1 MSTFSGQE
9 RSQYVQAM
17 FTRIAGRYDLMNRL
31 MTFGQDK
38 HWRKEV
44 IRLAGLPPKGCILD
58 LGAGTGDLA
67 LEALQRHPDSKPVA
81 ADFTLEMMKV
91 GKAHPERRGLQ
102 WCAADAL
109 HLPYSESS
117 FDAAVSGFLLRNV
130 GDISVCLSE
139 QLRVLKPG
147 GRMVALDTTRPQNN
161 PFMPLIDFHL
171 HKVIP
176 TLGEIITGEREAY
189 TYLPESTEAF
199 LSAET
204 LAGRMVEAGFR
215 EVGFRRLMF
224 GTIAIHW
231 GMR

>member
-1 MSTFSGQE
+1 MSTFSGEE

-38 HWRKEV
+38 RWRKEV
-44 IRLAGLPPKGCILD
+44 IRLAGLPPKGRILD

-67 LEALQRHPDSKPVA
+67 LEALKRHPDSKSVA
-81 ADFTLEMMKV
+81 ADFTLEMMQV

-109 HLPYSESS
+109 HLPYSEST

-130 GDISVCLSE
+130 ADISVCLRE

-147 GRMVALDTTRPQNN
+147 GRMVALDTTRPHNN
-161 PFMPLIDFHL
+161 PLMPLIDFHL
-171 HKVIP
+171 HTVIP

-204 LAGRMVEAGFR
+204 LAGRMVEAGFQ

-231 GMR
+231 GTR